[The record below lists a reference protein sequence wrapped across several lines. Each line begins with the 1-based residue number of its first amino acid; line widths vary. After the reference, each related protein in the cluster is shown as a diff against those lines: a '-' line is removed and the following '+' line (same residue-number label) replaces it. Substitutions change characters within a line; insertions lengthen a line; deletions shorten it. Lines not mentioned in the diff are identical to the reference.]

1 MPVLVVCT
9 SMHLFLLRGLK
20 RGAARAPTWITS
32 RLAAPARPTLTVT
45 GSTSALSANAL
56 IFIGIV
62 ALNIS
67 VWRCPLKYDITC
79 GAVQVLVLLVG
90 NSMIY

>member
-1 MPVLVVCT
+1 M
-9 SMHLFLLRGLK
+9 
-20 RGAARAPTWITS
+20 TS

-62 ALNIS
+62 ALNMS
-67 VWRCPLKYDITC
+67 VCRWPLK
-79 GAVQVLVLLVG
+79 
-90 NSMIY
+90 